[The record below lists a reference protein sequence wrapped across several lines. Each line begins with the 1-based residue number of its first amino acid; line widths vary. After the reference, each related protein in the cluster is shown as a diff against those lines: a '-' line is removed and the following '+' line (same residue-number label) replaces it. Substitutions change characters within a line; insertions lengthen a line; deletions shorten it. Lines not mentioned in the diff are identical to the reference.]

1 MTKEQNSS
9 THNKIILESE
19 IEEKENELLTI
30 YGNTEVALNTKK
42 TILDSKFEEIDYI
55 INHNFPNID
64 ISKFDDELIGSAI
77 EVKGG
82 DWINIK
88 SDVLKALKI
97 SI

>member
-1 MTKEQNSS
+1 MVNVEALINNYESKHKEGFI
-9 THNKIILESE
+9 T
-19 IEEKENELLTI
+19 
-30 YGNTEVALNTKK
+30 
-42 TILDSKFEEIDYI
+42 EEIDYI

-64 ISKFDDELIGSAI
+64 TSKFDDELVGSAI
-77 EVKGG
+77 EVKDG

>member
-1 MTKEQNSS
+1 MVNVEALINNYQSKHKEGFI
-9 THNKIILESE
+9 T
-19 IEEKENELLTI
+19 
-30 YGNTEVALNTKK
+30 
-42 TILDSKFEEIDYI
+42 EEIDHI

-64 ISKFDDELIGSAI
+64 VSKFDDELVGSAI
-77 EVKGG
+77 EVKDG

>member
-1 MTKEQNSS
+1 MINVEALVNNYESKHKEGFI
-9 THNKIILESE
+9 T
-19 IEEKENELLTI
+19 
-30 YGNTEVALNTKK
+30 
-42 TILDSKFEEIDYI
+42 EEIDHI

-64 ISKFDDELIGSAI
+64 VSKFDDELVGSAI
-77 EVKGG
+77 EVKDG